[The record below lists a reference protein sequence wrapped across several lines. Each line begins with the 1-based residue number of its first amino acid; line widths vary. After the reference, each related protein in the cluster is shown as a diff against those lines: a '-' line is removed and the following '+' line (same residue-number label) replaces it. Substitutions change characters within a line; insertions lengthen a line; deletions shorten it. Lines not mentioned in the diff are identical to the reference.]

1 MISSNNMGS
10 LEVFALYSYQSQQQ
24 ALSQIQINM
33 LMVCVAL
40 SVLIGMII
48 FLVIAFGYHSGTAG
62 RLGYGNHGIG
72 NFRRPRGGGQGR

>member
-1 MISSNNMGS
+1 MGS

-48 FLVIAFGYHSGTAG
+48 FLVMRSVITPVRRVALATEIMASGTFDAAWRWTG
-62 RLGYGNHGIG
+62 R
-72 NFRRPRGGGQGR
+72 

>member
-1 MISSNNMGS
+1 M
-10 LEVFALYSYQSQQQ
+10 FALYSYQSQQQ

-48 FLVIAFGYHSGTAG
+48 FLVMRSVITPVRRVAARNMDIGTFYA
-62 RLGYGNHGIG
+62 RVAVDRADES
-72 NFRRPRGGGQGR
+72 RRAAEIVQ